1 MSVTVSL
8 KVCIRSF
15 HVIVVL
21 LKAFIIIIIIIII
34 TISIIIIIKYFIFL
48 TFLFLSFCSP
58 TNCLLQIQGS
68 TAFGIH

>member
-21 LKAFIIIIIIIII
+21 LKAFIIIIIII

>member
-21 LKAFIIIIIIIII
+21 LKALFIIIIVI
-34 TISIIIIIKYFIFL
+34 TISIIIIIIKYFIFL